1 MLRSAREN
9 FTLHLDYFKSLDLRA
24 LEGSDVR
31 DELTRAMSA
40 LDDAKNVYNKTI
52 PRIGAQDS
60 DHSDSAMD
68 AGYPPQYGS
77 ETGGKDFVYWLK
89 AGLAF
94 TLPLV
99 LVGVL
104 IFIALISGTTR

>member
-1 MLRSAREN
+1 
-9 FTLHLDYFKSLDLRA
+9 
-24 LEGSDVR
+24 
-31 DELTRAMSA
+31 MSA

-60 DHSDSAMD
+60 DHSESAMEVGYSAHYGAE
-68 AGYPPQYGS
+68 AG
-77 ETGGKDFVYWLK
+77 EKDFVYWLK
-89 AGLAF
+89 AGFAF

-104 IFIALISGTTR
+104 IFIALISGTAR